1 MFIWFKELRYQIGA
15 FQWITKWSWQNLK
28 MSITMGVYLTR
39 RAGGPNPRLSGP
51 RGQPV
56 GPTPWLVSQ
65 GLSRPGTWLRCL
77 YVGSQGRIWDLKVV
91 EAERSGRPA
100 VHLLETDLARLV
112 EAPLYPYISPAM
124 AEDSTT
130 HTTCSSPLVNVL
142 FSSASEALS
151 RVKSW
156 VKHSLEL

>member
-1 MFIWFKELRYQIGA
+1 MSLCWFTRKDLRLEGGGGREE
-15 FQWITKWSWQNLK
+15 WP
-28 MSITMGVYLTR
+28 
-39 RAGGPNPRLSGP
+39 AGHMD
-51 RGQPV
+51 
-56 GPTPWLVSQ
+56 
-65 GLSRPGTWLRCL
+65 
-77 YVGSQGRIWDLKVV
+77 GR
-91 EAERSGRPA
+91 SA

-130 HTTCSSPLVNVL
+130 HTTCSSPLVNVQ

-151 RVKSW
+151 RVKSR